1 MIEQQGKVVG
11 VTGDLAS
18 IRLGGSQGCPA
29 CDAGRGCGA
38 GLFGRLLKNRPVD
51 LELNNRHDAR
61 PGQAVMVGIPE
72 ALFIRLVARLYLYP
86 LLGGLAG
93 AGIGHYLSLMMGLG
107 PAGSDITALVCGILS
122 GATVVI
128 WNRTRFRE
136 FPGTAIV
143 HLLRIVEIQKAE
155 NTK

>member
-1 MIEQQGKVVG
+1 MIEQQGKVVD
-11 VTGDLAS
+11 VTGDTAW

-51 LELNNRHDAR
+51 LQLDNQHDAR

-86 LLGGLAG
+86 LLAGLAG
-93 AGIGHYLSLMMGLG
+93 AGIGHYLASVMDLG
-107 PAGSDITALVCGILS
+107 PLGTDISTLVCGILS
-122 GATVVI
+122 GAAVI
-128 WNRTRFRE
+128 VWNRARTGE
-136 FPGTAIV
+136 FPGAAIV
-143 HLLRIVEIQKAE
+143 HLLRIIESQKTE
-155 NTK
+155 NTI

>member
-11 VTGDLAS
+11 VTGDTAL

-51 LELNNRHDAR
+51 LQLDNRHDAR

-86 LLGGLAG
+86 LLAGLAG
-93 AGIGHYLSLMMGLG
+93 VGIGHYLSSVMDLG
-107 PAGSDITALVCGILS
+107 PLGTDISTLVCGTLS
-122 GATVVI
+122 GAAVII
-128 WNRTRFRE
+128 WNRARTGE
-136 FPGTAIV
+136 FPGAAIV
-143 HLLRIVEIQKAE
+143 HLLRIIESQKTE
-155 NTK
+155 NTI